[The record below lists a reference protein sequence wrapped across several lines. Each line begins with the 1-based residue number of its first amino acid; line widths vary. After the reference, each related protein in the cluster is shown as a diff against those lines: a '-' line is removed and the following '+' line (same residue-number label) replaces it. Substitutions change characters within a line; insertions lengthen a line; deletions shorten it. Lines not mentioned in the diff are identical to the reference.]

1 VTHRHY
7 REAIVTRILGLLI
20 VAVLAASVS
29 QEVLRSSAWRCSR
42 RSQGGGINWAPAPGV
57 FTVVS
62 VDSYSRQVRLRSN
75 DGKTGDVF
83 VGEDI
88 YDLSKLKTGD
98 KVQVDFVIPDSMNPK
113 LSAATIWPVP

>member
-1 VTHRHY
+1 
-7 REAIVTRILGLLI
+7 VTRFLGLLV
-20 VAVLAASVS
+20 VAVFAASASHVALS
-29 QEVLRSSAWRCSR
+29 QQRDGAADGR

-62 VDSYSRQVRLRSN
+62 VDSYSRKVRLRSN

-98 KVQVDFVIPDSMNPK
+98 KVQVDFVVPDSMNPK

>member
-1 VTHRHY
+1 
-7 REAIVTRILGLLI
+7 VTRILGLLI

-29 QEVLRSSAWRCSR
+29 QEVLSQQRDGAAGR

-62 VDSYSRQVRLRSN
+62 VDSYSRKVRLRSG